1 MASFIIEEKFNAIV
15 KNLFVIP
22 FKWTETVFLYLGS
35 FGKRKLSSDLY
46 AVESKNSS
54 IKTKG
59 PAESQLQKENSA
71 KRVSFWK
78 NKWNLFLLSA
88 VLSGGT

>member
-1 MASFIIEEKFNAIV
+1 MASFIIAEKFNAIV

-59 PAESQLQKENSA
+59 PAES
-71 KRVSFWK
+71 
-78 NKWNLFLLSA
+78 
-88 VLSGGT
+88 